1 MNEKEI
7 SVEELNEIFEIPNQE
22 EIPKETKSFIF
33 NIIISNMIAQSEIQR
48 LERESKKWKLILGLM
63 LLFFIAIMFLFGSR

>member
-7 SVEELNEIFEIPNQE
+7 SVQELNEIFEIPNQE